1 MHIFAAEAPN
11 GVHLAGDINEVIWGS
26 IAFFVLLALIVWKGG
41 PAIKK
46 GLAGRTERIRSEL
59 ADAQATRQ
67 EAEAAL
73 TESTADLPNV
83 DDEADRI
90 RSDAAETAERLKV
103 DIVAKAGE
111 EAVAMRE
118 RATADIENQKRQAL
132 ADIREE
138 VATLTR
144 GATEVVVNDSLDD
157 AAHAD
162 LIENYISQVGQ
173 LS

>member
-1 MHIFAAEAPN
+1 MLFFAAEEPN

-26 IAFFVLLALIVWKGG
+26 LAFFVLLALVIWKGG

-46 GLAGRTERIRSEL
+46 AFVGRTERIRSEL
-59 ADAQATRQ
+59 AHAHASRQ
-67 EAEAAL
+67 EAESAL
-73 TESTADLPNV
+73 TESTADLPDV
-83 DDEADRI
+83 DEEADRI

-111 EAVAMRE
+111 EALTMRE